1 MEKYRKMQSG
11 GYLQLPI
18 CDKTVVT
25 ELSGDFTLPDYQP
38 EIKRLL
44 RVGASVLPPSKYIG
58 DREAEFAGNIDYY
71 VLYTGS
77 DNELYCAPLTAEY
90 KVNIPIERGE
100 VDESGSLVDPIG
112 DVITVTDMISG
123 RVTAPRKI
131 SIKCRLRSRALI
143 FGDMPLESRFGE
155 GEDSVRVLT
164 GEMKASRVLQSG
176 AEHSTL
182 SDEMICD
189 NKDGD
194 LRVISAEGKVMMS
207 EIAPSVDAVSCRGD
221 VYLTLL
227 ISREDGSRPYTSRRK
242 LPFSC
247 AVPVDGVV
255 SGCGVN
261 AKGTVSEMN
270 ITVEEGRIGIDMGII
285 VEAEARRDETV
296 PYIKDMYSVARHTDN
311 TYKDVS
317 LTAVSMPVC
326 GNFTLSDSLALSE
339 VGIPENTEIISV
351 SGSASADEYSFE
363 GDKCIIGGKAK
374 FAILA
379 DRDGEYTVFDL
390 DLPFSYRAP
399 FVGDFDSAS
408 CCTEIVSA
416 VARLDGE
423 RIGIDAEVSISGSAM
438 KRRAEKMLADVGFGD
453 EISRERG
460 EYVICYPMSGDSLWS
475 VAKRY
480 GAPTEKLI
488 ESNGIAPDVTLDS
501 EDSLD
506 GLNYVVI

>member
-1 MEKYRKMQSG
+1 MEKYNKTHPD

-44 RVGASVLPPSKYIG
+44 RVGASILPPSKYIG

-90 KVNIPIERGE
+90 KVNLPIER
-100 VDESGSLVDPIG
+100 VDSDDSGSVVDPIG

-131 SIKCRLRSRALI
+131 SIKCRLRSRARI
-143 FGDMPLESRFGE
+143 FGDMPLENGFGE
-155 GEDSVRVLT
+155 GDDSVRVLT

-176 AEHSTL
+176 AEHLNL

-194 LRVISAEGKVMMS
+194 MRVISADGRVMIS
-207 EIAPSVDAVSCRGD
+207 EVAPALGSVSCRGD

-247 AVPVDGVV
+247 TVQIDGVV
-255 SGCGVN
+255 NGCGVN

-270 ITVEEGRIGIDMGII
+270 ITIDEGRIGIDLGII
-285 VEAEARRDETV
+285 VEAEACRDESIS
-296 PYIKDMYSVARHTDN
+296 YIKDMYSIARQTDN
-311 TYKDVS
+311 TYKN
-317 LTAVSMPVC
+317 VSMFAVNMPIC
-326 GNFTLSDSLALSE
+326 GNFTLSDSVALTDA
-339 VGIPENTEIISV
+339 GIPENAKIISV
-351 SGSASADEYSFE
+351 IGSASADEYSFE
-363 GDKCIIGGKAK
+363 GGKCVIGGKAK
-374 FAILA
+374 FSILA
-379 DRDGEYTVFDL
+379 DRDGEYSVFDL
-390 DLPFSYRAP
+390 ELPFSYRAP
-399 FVGDFDSAS
+399 FTGDFDSAS
-408 CCTEIVSA
+408 CAAEIVSA
-416 VARLDGE
+416 SARLDGE
-423 RIGIDAEVSISGSAM
+423 RIGIDAEVSVSGSAM
-438 KRRAEKMLADVGFGD
+438 MNRSEKMLASLGFGD
-453 EISRERG
+453 EITRERG

-488 ESNGIAPDVTLDS
+488 EANGIDSDVHLDS